1 MKKLILSLLAT
12 SFICG
17 AALPLSAEEKKDKA
31 PAAEVAKEKAP
42 EPKKETIKRN
52 GLTLN
57 VTVEVAD
64 FPPEVTKKMAD
75 AFFVVYPKL
84 MAKLNPN
91 ASKTVN
97 FYIREKT
104 DVRGR
109 MVPAYAHFHNQSVY
123 FNANWM
129 KTRKGNDIDVV
140 THELAHVIQS
150 YPHKKGAQR
159 PDWITEGLADYAR
172 LRFGVD
178 NKGSGWAVPEYNEK
192 QKYTDAYRITGRFFA
207 WLEENTK
214 ADILTKLDDAM
225 RKGEYTEDFWK
236 NNTGKTI
243 DELWAD
249 YAKNPKLKN
258 S

>member
-1 MKKLILSLLAT
+1 MKHLILSLLAIGC
-12 SFICG
+12 ICG
-17 AALPLSAEEKKDKA
+17 ISHAAQTEEKKPPQTEEK
-31 PAAEVAKEKAP
+31 KEKAP

-64 FPPEVTKKMAD
+64 FPPEVSKKMAD

-104 DVRGR
+104 DVGGR
-109 MVPAYAHFHNQSVY
+109 MVPAYAHFHNQSIY
-123 FNANWM
+123 FNSGWM
-129 KTRKGNDIDVV
+129 SSRKGNDIDVV
-140 THELAHVIQS
+140 THELTHVIQS
-150 YPHKKGAQR
+150 YPYKKGAKR

-172 LRFGVD
+172 FRFGVD
-178 NKGSGWAVPEYNEK
+178 NEGSGWAVPEYNEK
-192 QKYTDAYRITGRFFA
+192 QKYTDAYRVTGRFFA

-214 ADILTKLDDAM
+214 PDILTKLDDKM
-225 RKGEYTEDFWK
+225 RKGEYSDDFWK
-236 NNTGKTI
+236 ENTGKTI

-249 YAKNPKLKN
+249 YGKNPKLKN
-258 S
+258 P